1 MMLFLR
7 IQCASFTI
15 KRNNDSGVDL

>member
-7 IQCASFTI
+7 IQCASLTI